1 MHFCQKVFCVMLQ
14 LLSLSS
20 SLVTFMT
27 MSDIYEN
34 FCSILCNTQIIFI
47 LRLFSHILMITI
59 VKYLLQNFNLK
70 LIFWLIWQTNLNN
83 SNASDYYNN
92 FNDND
97 CIDSNN
103 TNIDDINYCDTT
115 HEFGSISDYLLFNR
129 FEFDDILF
137 ILKIIFSLSM

>member
-1 MHFCQKVFCVMLQ
+1 M
-14 LLSLSS
+14 
-20 SLVTFMT
+20 
-27 MSDIYEN
+27 
-34 FCSILCNTQIIFI
+34 
-47 LRLFSHILMITI
+47 
-59 VKYLLQNFNLK
+59 
-70 LIFWLIWQTNLNN
+70 NN